1 MISFSSTKILIIGA
15 GGLGCEILK
24 LLIMSKFKNITIIDM
39 DKIERSNLNR
49 QFLFDN
55 SCIGKYKSEMAVK
68 SILKFRNNDKTLNLK
83 YHIGNIKDTT
93 LFPLDFF
100 NNFDIILN
108 ALDNIDARYY
118 INSVC
123 MKLNKPLINSGSEGF
138 IGTVTCHLVGKT
150 PCYACNA
157 KIHKKTIPIC
167 TIRNNPETIEHCI
180 AWAKALFEKIFSDNN
195 NNNNNDNN
203 NKQTNVLDDFVI
215 EKIPEFN
222 EKLLE
227 NINFLFNVD
236 IENLKNSFNIQIKEN
251 ENNNKDNNN
260 NNENKNKFNYIKP
273 ILNIFDIFNNNKFN
287 FNSLFDYY
295 LNFNKET
302 QNLTKENFSIENYL
316 KIFIISYIK
325 LSNDSLNNNN
335 KILEF
340 NKENNDIIN
349 FIFSASNLRANNFSI
364 QTQSKFKIKE
374 IAGNIIPAIA
384 STNNIISSIQVI
396 ETIKYI
402 LYNKDYKILKSVR
415 FSNDKKISSSS
426 CFKEIKNDNCEI
438 CSDFS
443 LNEFKN
449 QKFIKINFNENWT
462 CDELIKKF
470 YEVIKINNNNNNI
483 DVEIG
488 NDVIY
493 MKNNN
498 LDEDEIEVF
507 NNNLTKKLNN
517 FEKFKGKKNV
527 EIKII
532 LNGNEIYN
540 VNLVNDNFKE
550 NNNNNENN
558 EIENTE
564 LLNKKRNR
572 EENKNN

>member
-180 AWAKALFEKIFSDNN
+180 AWAKALFEKIFCDNN
-195 NNNNNDNN
+195 NNNNNNKNESD

-236 IENLKNSFNIQIKEN
+236 IENLKNSFNIQKEN
-251 ENNNKDNNN
+251 DNNN

-273 ILNIFDIFNNNKFN
+273 ILNILEIFNSKNFN
-287 FNSLFDYY
+287 LNSLFDYY
-295 LNFNKET
+295 NLFNKET
-302 QNLTKENFSIENYL
+302 QNLTKETFSLEDYL

-325 LSNDSLNNNN
+325 LSNDSLNNN
-335 KILEF
+335 KTLEF

-349 FIFSASNLRANNFSI
+349 FIFSSSNLRANNFSI
-364 QTQSKFKIKE
+364 KNESKFKIKE

-402 LYNKDYKILKSVR
+402 LNDKNYKILKSVR

-426 CFKEIKNDNCEI
+426 CYKENINKNCEI

-449 QKFIKINFNENWT
+449 MKFININFSENWT
-462 CDELIKKF
+462 CDDLIKKF
-470 YEVIKINNNNNNI
+470 FDEIKINNNNNINF

-493 MKNNN
+493 MKNND

-507 NNNLTKKLNN
+507 NNNLKKKLVN

-532 LNGNEIYN
+532 LNEKEIYN
-540 VNLVNDNFKE
+540 IHLINDNFKE
-550 NNNNNENN
+550 NNNNNNN
-558 EIENTE
+558 EIENKE

-572 EENKNN
+572 EEK

>member
-180 AWAKALFEKIFSDNN
+180 AWAKALFEKIFCDNN
-195 NNNNNDNN
+195 NNNNDKNEND

-236 IENLKNSFNIQIKEN
+236 IENLKNSFNIQKEN
-251 ENNNKDNNN
+251 GNNN
-260 NNENKNKFNYIKP
+260 NNENKNKYNYIKP
-273 ILNIFDIFNNNKFN
+273 ILNILEIFNSKNFN
-287 FNSLFDYY
+287 LNSLFDYY
-295 LNFNKET
+295 NLFNKET
-302 QNLTKENFSIENYL
+302 QNLTKETFSLEDYL

-325 LSNDSLNNNN
+325 LSNDSLNNN
-335 KILEF
+335 KTLEF

-349 FIFSASNLRANNFSI
+349 FIFSSSNLRANNFSI
-364 QTQSKFKIKE
+364 KNESKFKIKE

-402 LYNKDYKILKSVR
+402 LNDKNYKILKSVR

-426 CFKEIKNDNCEI
+426 CYKENINKNCEI

-449 QKFIKINFNENWT
+449 MKFININFSENWT
-462 CDELIKKF
+462 CDDLIKKF
-470 YEVIKINNNNNNI
+470 FDEIKINNNNNINF

-493 MKNNN
+493 MKNND

-507 NNNLTKKLNN
+507 NNNLKKKLVN

-532 LNGNEIYN
+532 LNEKEIYN
-540 VNLVNDNFKE
+540 IHLINDNFKE
-550 NNNNNENN
+550 NNNNNE
-558 EIENTE
+558 IENVE

-572 EENKNN
+572 EEK

>member
-138 IGTVTCHLVGKT
+138 IGTVTCHLVGKI

-180 AWAKALFEKIFSDNN
+180 AWAKALFEKIFCDNN
-195 NNNNNDNN
+195 NNNNNNKNESD

-236 IENLKNSFNIQIKEN
+236 IENLKNSFNIQKEN
-251 ENNNKDNNN
+251 DNNN
-260 NNENKNKFNYIKP
+260 NNENKNKYNYIKP
-273 ILNIFDIFNNNKFN
+273 ILNILEIFNSKNFN
-287 FNSLFDYY
+287 LNSLFDYY
-295 LNFNKET
+295 NLFNKET
-302 QNLTKENFSIENYL
+302 QNLTKETFSLEDYL

-325 LSNDSLNNNN
+325 LSNDSLNNN
-335 KILEF
+335 KTLEF

-349 FIFSASNLRANNFSI
+349 FIFSSSNLRANNFSI
-364 QTQSKFKIKE
+364 KNESKFKIKE

-402 LYNKDYKILKSVR
+402 LNDKNYKILKSVR

-426 CFKEIKNDNCEI
+426 CYNENINKNCEI

-449 QKFIKINFNENWT
+449 MKFININFSENWT
-462 CDELIKKF
+462 CDDLIKKF
-470 YEVIKINNNNNNI
+470 FDEIKINNNNNINF

-493 MKNNN
+493 MKNND

-507 NNNLTKKLNN
+507 NNNLKKKLVN

-532 LNGNEIYN
+532 LNEKEIYN
-540 VNLVNDNFKE
+540 IHLINDNFKE
-550 NNNNNENN
+550 NNNNNE
-558 EIENTE
+558 IENVE

-572 EENKNN
+572 EEK